1 MFTKYFTA
9 AAVTTMFV
17 APYALAGRANIQ
29 IGEDSVYTAGLV
41 GLDSITFPKTHYV
54 GEDTLNIQGYGLKAF
69 KPIGLKNVKGMTFDT
84 RFGDNEKLN
93 LNVTSTALKGS
104 YSFNLSDVKS
114 VETAE
119 VDPTLDTDGDG
130 IPDYDEIFKFKTN
143 PYAKD
148 TDGDGFEDGEELFEL
163 FNPENPTVWNPNVAD
178 LPKLEVTMT
187 MTPSI
192 TLNRTTSSN
201 TTKTVTISEGES
213 VKNTQSISFSET
225 ESAALMS
232 AWNIGFSAGYA
243 SNSGQFVVNWGY
255 NGSYTE
261 SEGHTLTENQS
272 KAITQNYNK
281 AVAEAMSEG
290 ESISGGTLSMQAR
303 ITNTGKVAYSIEN
316 LILAASTYT
325 LSGDIKIIAELA
337 VGDGYG
343 EDKWTRI
350 TLAPGESKELKFWK
364 SGISLDALNSFI
376 FNPGAIFLSAS
387 AYKITLDRSRTGM
400 TTDFTEAYT
409 KVSGTTARVTFDK
422 GAYYA
427 DPRTRFLDYRVSTN
441 FKVNRNANNKRNLR
455 APVYLSEFLDILQMD
470 FEQDTVMVGKDKRF
484 GLVMLDGVENNIMK
498 GDTAVWFVAVNKAAT
513 PERTNI
519 YSVAIGN
526 FNLDSIVVGAGDV
539 VQFIYNEDRDHDGV
553 PASMEKLLGTRD
565 DMKDTDGDGISDF
578 DEINGWTK
586 NGKGPFVTDPT
597 LKDTDGDGV
606 NDGEDENPVARPI
619 SSISVVNTWNFI
631 DESHKQDI
639 EFRKECKKTG
649 AKCAVNG
656 DSLITTKD
664 VHGAQVAVKLSTVDP
679 VNAEDGVVVF
689 KNGVQVPVTP
699 IGVKGSGKNAEAKNF
714 KFTVDKLVPF
724 ETAEVKVVVTAEN
737 GNKAAY
743 YLNIPSSLNTPQEM
757 ILGRNADRNSIIVNY
772 IPDSLDTRILGYV
785 VVRAEYDKIDDDA
798 NVLGKTF
805 AIAASSIARIF
816 GKASKNDEPKVQ
828 PNNKIL
834 ESYVKK
840 PTTVQ
845 PKVGDNWGNGI
856 AVVALNG
863 RNDKFFTDKVGGGS
877 PYYTYRVF
885 AYAWDGKQY
894 VFSEGSKAQTRAVGR
909 VIMKIQNVGHGTEYQ
924 YKAREA
930 RVDHEL
936 RGLFKNGNRELHEYK
951 YYFSRGGSVSKGNTI
966 HYESKS
972 DSKIS
977 KDDNA
982 VEMDRYKYTYDIGKG
997 GLTLFLSIR
1006 AQGGGTNRQTVD
1018 WPYEKI
1024 AQSLNDVPGVATSKN
1039 GDAPKNDWIES
1050 KFNFGSKGVSYS
1062 GSDACSGTCGHE
1074 PRGGLK
1080 FKFKYVWADED

>member
-1 MFTKYFTA
+1 
-9 AAVTTMFV
+9 
-17 APYALAGRANIQ
+17 
-29 IGEDSVYTAGLV
+29 
-41 GLDSITFPKTHYV
+41 
-54 GEDTLNIQGYGLKAF
+54 
-69 KPIGLKNVKGMTFDT
+69 
-84 RFGDNEKLN
+84 
-93 LNVTSTALKGS
+93 
-104 YSFNLSDVKS
+104 
-114 VETAE
+114 
-119 VDPTLDTDGDG
+119 
-130 IPDYDEIFKFKTN
+130 
-143 PYAKD
+143 
-148 TDGDGFEDGEELFEL
+148 
-163 FNPENPTVWNPNVAD
+163 
-178 LPKLEVTMT
+178 
-187 MTPSI
+187 
-192 TLNRTTSSN
+192 
-201 TTKTVTISEGES
+201 
-213 VKNTQSISFSET
+213 
-225 ESAALMS
+225 
-232 AWNIGFSAGYA
+232 
-243 SNSGQFVVNWGY
+243 
-255 NGSYTE
+255 
-261 SEGHTLTENQS
+261 
-272 KAITQNYNK
+272 
-281 AVAEAMSEG
+281 
-290 ESISGGTLSMQAR
+290 
-303 ITNTGKVAYSIEN
+303 
-316 LILAASTYT
+316 
-325 LSGDIKIIAELA
+325 
-337 VGDGYG
+337 
-343 EDKWTRI
+343 
-350 TLAPGESKELKFWK
+350 
-364 SGISLDALNSFI
+364 
-376 FNPGAIFLSAS
+376 
-387 AYKITLDRSRTGM
+387 
-400 TTDFTEAYT
+400 
-409 KVSGTTARVTFDK
+409 
-422 GAYYA
+422 
-427 DPRTRFLDYRVSTN
+427 
-441 FKVNRNANNKRNLR
+441 
-455 APVYLSEFLDILQMD
+455 
-470 FEQDTVMVGKDKRF
+470 MVGKDKRF

-597 LKDTDGDGV
+597 LKDTDGDGID
-606 NDGEDENPVARPI
+606 DGEDENPLARPV
-619 SSISVVNTWNFI
+619 SSISVVSTWNFF

-664 VHGAQVAVKLSTVDP
+664 VHGDQVAVKLSTVDP

-689 KNGVQVPVTP
+689 KNGVQVPVTAS
-699 IGVKGSGKNAEAKNF
+699 GVKGSGKSAEARNF
-714 KFTVDKLVPF
+714 KFTIDKLIPY
-724 ETAEVKVVVTAEN
+724 ETAEVQVVVTAEN
-737 GNKAAY
+737 GKKTTY
-743 YLNIPSSLNTPQEM
+743 HLNIPSSLNTPRNM
-757 ILGRNADRNSIIVNY
+757 ILGRNAERNSIIVNY
-772 IPDSLDTRILGYV
+772 IPDSLDTRIAGFI

-816 GKASKNDEPKVQ
+816 GKTSKNDEPKVQ

-845 PKVGDNWGNGI
+845 PKVGDNWGNGMT
-856 AVVALNG
+856 VVALNG
-863 RNDKFFTDKVGGGS
+863 RTDKFFTDKVGGGS

-894 VFSEGSKAQTRAVGR
+894 VFSEGSEAKTRAVGR
-909 VIMKIQNVGHGTEYQ
+909 VKMKIQNVGHGTEYQ
-924 YKAREA
+924 YVAGEA

-951 YYFSRGGSVSKGNTI
+951 YYFCRGGTIDKGNTI
-966 HYESKS
+966 YYENKS

-982 VEMDRYKYTYDIGKG
+982 VEMDRYKYTFDIGKD
-997 GLTLFLSIR
+997 GLTLFLKIR
-1006 AQGGGTNRQTVD
+1006 GQGVGSNSQTVE

-1024 AQSLNDVPGVATSKN
+1024 AQSLNNVPGIATSKN

-1062 GSDACSGTCGHE
+1062 GSDACSGTCGSE